1 MGLVEAVAEHAS
13 FKSVSLF
20 VLGALI
26 VQYIASRII
35 EHIRIRRLGN
45 YGKALPYW
53 WPLGSS
59 IQAPAVGPPT
69 YKC

>member
-13 FKSVSLF
+13 FKSVTLLLLG
-20 VLGALI
+20 VLV

-35 EHIRIRRLGN
+35 EYIRIRRLGN

-59 IQAPAVGPPT
+59 IQGLVVGPLT

>member
-1 MGLVEAVAEHAS
+1 MGLVEAIAEHAS
-13 FKSVSLF
+13 FKSVALF
-20 VLGALI
+20 FVGALV

-59 IQAPAVGPPT
+59 IQAPALVP
-69 YKC
+69 